1 MNISKTL
8 LIGLTCLLFACTS
21 DVKQTSLNKI
31 IYKPKDIYAI
41 EKTKKDDNNFIRDF
55 FNIKKVKNKKDSKT
69 EIDFLWIAT
78 IDTLS
83 ALIPIEDI
91 DDKNRLITTEWQRSK
106 KKPSERY
113 KIAAIVSSKQFKK
126 SSLQLKLYRQ
136 VKDQDGWLYNNVR
149 KEKNRI
155 EQGNKDIDLKEGTLE
170 NGYDHSNCHD
180 CSCVPEL
187 TLDCVQHLI
196 KLSTQSMQMT
206 QRLQSIVE
214 LREQI
219 KDLWG
224 NQIGPNGS
232 FQITA

>member
-1 MNISKTL
+1 MVCN
-8 LIGLTCLLFACTS
+8 CLL
-21 DVKQTSLNKI
+21 
-31 IYKPKDIYAI
+31 
-41 EKTKKDDNNFIRDF
+41 
-55 FNIKKVKNKKDSKT
+55 
-69 EIDFLWIAT
+69 
-78 IDTLS
+78 
-83 ALIPIEDI
+83 
-91 DDKNRLITTEWQRSK
+91 
-106 KKPSERY
+106 
-113 KIAAIVSSKQFKK
+113 
-126 SSLQLKLYRQ
+126 
-136 VKDQDGWLYNNVR
+136 
-149 KEKNRI
+149 NRI

>member
-1 MNISKTL
+1 MVRQ
-8 LIGLTCLLFACTS
+8 LTSAELKADSDHGKLATRVE
-21 DVKQTSLNKI
+21 DVKVTKEAFASRLSSLLVVRENHGSNLEGTVMARAEI
-31 IYKPKDIYAI
+31 VSVLRRPHNASD
-41 EKTKKDDNNFIRDF
+41 TNDDN
-55 FNIKKVKNKKDSKT
+55 DSMV
-69 EIDFLWIAT
+69 IDNTPDMKGKINRST
-78 IDTLS
+78 GGS
-83 ALIPIEDI
+83 
-91 DDKNRLITTEWQRSK
+91 DDDAN
-106 KKPSERY
+106 
-113 KIAAIVSSKQFKK
+113 V
-126 SSLQLKLYRQ
+126 
-136 VKDQDGWLYNNVR
+136 DNNVR